1 MTDGLRLAV
10 VIDASVPRKV
20 WRFIDKR
27 TSSRRD
33 PRSGGL
39 LVSVHTG
46 MFYDQLPVVV
56 HLEYYEYLS
65 TGCSPFRTAV
75 PFWGQI
81 TQSLTDL
88 SPKRDCST
96 KRVYSVGVMGSISPS
111 YVRME
116 FLFRKCHQLPV
127 LYTYCCRRAPIIAIV
142 PTPAAIRRESAKEEG
157 AEPFLP

>member
-65 TGCSPFRTAV
+65 TGCNPFRTAV

-96 KRVYSVGVMGSISPS
+96 KRVYSVGVMGSIFRRT
-111 YVRME
+111 YVWS
-116 FLFRKCHQLPV
+116 FYFANV
-127 LYTYCCRRAPIIAIV
+127 TNYLYY
-142 PTPAAIRRESAKEEG
+142 IRTAVV
-157 AEPFLP
+157 EPLL

>member
-1 MTDGLRLAV
+1 
-10 VIDASVPRKV
+10 
-20 WRFIDKR
+20 
-27 TSSRRD
+27 
-33 PRSGGL
+33 
-39 LVSVHTG
+39 

-96 KRVYSVGVMGSISPS
+96 KRVYSVGVMGSIFRRT
-111 YVRME
+111 YVWS
-116 FLFRKCHQLPV
+116 FYFANV
-127 LYTYCCRRAPIIAIV
+127 TNYLYY
-142 PTPAAIRRESAKEEG
+142 IRTAVV
-157 AEPFLP
+157 EPLL